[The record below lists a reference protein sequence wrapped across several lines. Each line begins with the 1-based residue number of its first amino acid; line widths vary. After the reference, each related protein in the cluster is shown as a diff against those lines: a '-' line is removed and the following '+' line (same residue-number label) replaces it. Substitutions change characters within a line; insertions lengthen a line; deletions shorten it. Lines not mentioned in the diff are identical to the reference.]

1 MEVFTCKNRLDTLGF
16 MIVFIQ
22 LFHIEKK
29 VLKNV
34 CSLRIS
40 FYPIKK
46 KNNLQIT
53 QTEATTAFP
62 TLLFLADRV
71 ILNCL
76 FLAIGNNY
84 CAFN

>member
-1 MEVFTCKNRLDTLGF
+1 MEVFTCKNRLDKLGI

-22 LFHIEKK
+22 FFHIEKK

-46 KNNLQIT
+46 NNLQIT
-53 QTEATTAFP
+53 QTETTTAFP